1 MHLGE
6 FFKDIRKYKGL
17 KQKDVAQEV
26 GITHVA
32 LSRFEAGRSVLSQET
47 LSKIAVILDI
57 NPRFLTDQSMNPFY
71 SNELLKMYLSA
82 DFMEVKYS
90 LLSLFQVMLRT
101 QVTDMYLL
109 VPPISLLDR
118 LVRMNIS
125 QEIPVYA
132 ITCRDREGNMY
143 LFRRK
148 SANEF
153 ILKPKELIVGIKNML
168 YTVNKA
174 RERIP
179 FPYKVKKIDNALYEK
194 IKDWSVEK
202 EDIAFLFEEKD
213 KAKIIYEY
221 ALSINAGHDDIQK
234 ALEFFKDPK
243 K

>member
-6 FFKDIRKYKGL
+6 FFKDVRKYQGL
-17 KQKDVAQEV
+17 KQQHVAQEV

-32 LSRFEAGRSVLSQET
+32 LSRFEAGRSVLSHET
-47 LSKIAVILDI
+47 LSKIAVILNI
-57 NPRFLTDQSMNPFY
+57 NPRFLSDQSMNPFY
-71 SNELLKMYLSA
+71 SNKLLKMYLSA

-90 LLSLFQVMLRT
+90 LLSLFQVMLHT
-101 QVTDMYLL
+101 QVTEMYLL
-109 VPPISLLDR
+109 VPPVSLLDR
-118 LVRMNIS
+118 IVRLNIG

-148 SANEF
+148 SGNEF
-153 ILKPKELIVGIKNML
+153 ILKTKELIVAIKNML

-174 RERIP
+174 RERTP
-179 FPYKVKKIDNALYEK
+179 FPYKLRKIDKDLYEK

-202 EDIAFLFEEKD
+202 QDLSFLFQEED
-213 KAKIIYEY
+213 KSKIIYEY
-221 ALSINAGHDDIQK
+221 ALSIDANHDDIRK
-234 ALEFFKDPK
+234 ALKFFKDSK